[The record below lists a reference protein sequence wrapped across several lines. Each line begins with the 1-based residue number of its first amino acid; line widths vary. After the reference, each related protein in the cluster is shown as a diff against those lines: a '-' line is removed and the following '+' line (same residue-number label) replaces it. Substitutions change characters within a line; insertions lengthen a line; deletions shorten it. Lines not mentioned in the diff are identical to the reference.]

1 MEILKRTF
9 GFFWALWA
17 GFWFMVVVIIFTLVY
32 AVILGIFG
40 KKYSMKC
47 VWINCHY
54 LSPFLLA
61 VSLIRLKVFGRE
73 RVDPKR
79 TYVFVANHLSQID
92 IISCTAVLPQ
102 PIRFLAKAEIKKIPF
117 FGYMV
122 KMLGIFVDRKSKESR
137 EKSVRYMVNELA
149 QGNSLFIYPEG
160 TRNRTD
166 QPLKE
171 FKDGAFRVAID
182 AQVPIVVQTL
192 VGTKELNDPKGLQ
205 LYPGK
210 VQVYFGEPIETKGM
224 TLDDLE
230 TLKARVRDEMM
241 SHLISPAA

>member
-1 MEILKRTF
+1 MHILKRIF

-17 GFWFMVVVIIFTLVY
+17 GFWFMVVVIIFTPAY
-32 AVILGIFG
+32 AIVLGIFG

-47 VWINCHY
+47 VWVNCHY

-61 VSLIRLKVFGRE
+61 MSLIRIKVHGKE
-73 RVDPKR
+73 RIKPDK

-92 IISCTAVLPQ
+92 IISGTAVLPQ

-149 QGNSLFIYPEG
+149 QGNSLFLYPEG

-182 AQVPIVVQTL
+182 AQVPIAVQTL
-192 VGTKELNDPKGLQ
+192 VGTKELNDPRGLQ
-205 LYPGK
+205 LYPGT
-210 VQVYFGEPIETKGM
+210 VEVYFGEPIETKGM
-224 TLDDLE
+224 TLDDLPA
-230 TLKARVRDEMM
+230 LKARVIAEMM
-241 SHLISPAA
+241 SHLKKG

>member
-1 MEILKRTF
+1 MHILKRIF

-17 GFWFMVVVIIFTLVY
+17 GFWFMVVVIIFTPAY
-32 AVILGIFG
+32 AIVLGIFG

-47 VWINCHY
+47 VWVNCHY

-61 VSLIRLKVFGRE
+61 MSLIRIKVHGNE
-73 RVDPKR
+73 RIKPDK

-92 IISCTAVLPQ
+92 IISGTAVLPQ

-149 QGNSLFIYPEG
+149 QGNSLFLYPEG

-182 AQVPIVVQTL
+182 AQVPIAVQTL
-192 VGTKELNDPKGLQ
+192 VGTKELNDPRGLQ
-205 LYPGK
+205 LYPGT
-210 VQVYFGEPIETKGM
+210 VEVYFGEPIETRGM
-224 TLDDLE
+224 TLDDLPA
-230 TLKARVRDEMM
+230 LKARVIAEMM
-241 SHLISPAA
+241 SHLKKG